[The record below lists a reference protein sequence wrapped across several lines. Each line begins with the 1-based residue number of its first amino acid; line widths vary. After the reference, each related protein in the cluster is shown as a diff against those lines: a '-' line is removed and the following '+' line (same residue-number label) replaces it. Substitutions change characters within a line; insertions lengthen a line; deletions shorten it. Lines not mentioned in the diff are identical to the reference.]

1 MIQATNSHIR
11 RLFNEKVQ
19 AEEEL
24 QECKERIQNQIQTV
38 IQQREYSKPYIVWN
52 CIGLNMMIV
61 LKGPFY
67 PYKVYLVLFWTDH
80 VKGNVCK

>member
-38 IQQREYSKPYIVWN
+38 IQQR
-52 CIGLNMMIV
+52 
-61 LKGPFY
+61 
-67 PYKVYLVLFWTDH
+67 
-80 VKGNVCK
+80 